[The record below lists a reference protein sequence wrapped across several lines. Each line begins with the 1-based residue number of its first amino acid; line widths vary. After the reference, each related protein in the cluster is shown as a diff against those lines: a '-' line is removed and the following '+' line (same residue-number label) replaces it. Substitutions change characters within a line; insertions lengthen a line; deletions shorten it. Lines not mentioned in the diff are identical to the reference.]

1 MAQMPFVKFL
11 SSYLMVKKLKCQW
24 TITYIEEE
32 LHPSVPV
39 VLDPP
44 LKWYDCEQVVSQDDD
59 LDSHC
64 GEVEDWVEHTDLSD
78 YGDVL
83 ELFVV

>member
-1 MAQMPFVKFL
+1 
-11 SSYLMVKKLKCQW
+11 MVKKLKCFW
-24 TITYIEEE
+24 SFTYIEEK

-39 VLDPP
+39 VLDPS
-44 LKWYDCEQVVSQDDD
+44 LKRYDCEQVVSQDDD

-64 GEVEDWVEHTDLSD
+64 REIEDWVEHTDLAD
-78 YGDVL
+78 HGDVL